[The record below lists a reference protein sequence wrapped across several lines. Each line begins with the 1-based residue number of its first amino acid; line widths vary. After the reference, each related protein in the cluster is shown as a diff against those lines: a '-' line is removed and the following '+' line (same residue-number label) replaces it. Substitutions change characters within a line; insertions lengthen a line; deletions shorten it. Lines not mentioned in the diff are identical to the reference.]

1 MNVDGEQARES
12 QLLAT
17 VVDPLVRAI
26 NEAAE
31 HWDAYRAAVGIGDS
45 FVDEMDWMPH
55 GVSLYATWAEL
66 TDLFDTGKTPL
77 ADAHRVLTQAA
88 TAWLDR
94 SGEPSPEFLAAWLE
108 RAQDSISALVR
119 LGSRLFRKAAVVI
132 QRSPGLGAHDLRA
145 VVGGLYIIGLCH

>member
-55 GVSLYATWAEL
+55 GGSLYATWAEL

-119 LGSRLFRKAAVVI
+119 QDGDFWPDPAS
-132 QRSPGLGAHDLRA
+132 
-145 VVGGLYIIGLCH
+145 

>member
-1 MNVDGEQARES
+1 MNVDDEQVLES

-26 NEAAE
+26 AEAVE
-31 HWDAYRAAVGIGDS
+31 PWDAYRAAVGICDS
-45 FVDEMDWMPH
+45 FVDEVDWMPH
-55 GVSLYATWAEL
+55 GGSLYATWAEL

-77 ADAHRVLTQAA
+77 PDAHRVLTQAA

-108 RAQDSISALVR
+108 RAQDSIGALVR
-119 LGSRLFRKAAVVI
+119 RDGDFWRGPAS
-132 QRSPGLGAHDLRA
+132 
-145 VVGGLYIIGLCH
+145 